1 MKQSVSEVDSVFDLM
16 RMCIAELHCHHLHN
30 ATVPEIHLYL
40 EDGVL
45 KATGIMRMQV
55 LFDNTLDVSFVPF
68 FCVICAVFLRVML
81 LLIL

>member
-1 MKQSVSEVDSVFDLM
+1 M
-16 RMCIAELHCHHLHN
+16 
-30 ATVPEIHLYL
+30 PEIHLYL

-55 LFDNTLDVSFVPF
+55 LYDNTLDVPFVPF